1 MRGLAITERG
11 IEDICA
17 KEVKE
22 LINADAEIRES
33 CVAFNVKKLPDLC
46 LLCYRAQSVSRIL
59 FLFEDFSLDG
69 DLFGKI
75 NGKIGKVDFS
85 GWLDKGTSFAVRC
98 LKDGNVASA
107 AEIEKKAGEFV
118 IDNIKKNKKY
128 RQEVNLIQ
136 PDVLFVVYINQG
148 RCYFGIDFSG
158 FDLSKRG
165 YKIFMHPA
173 SLKGTIAYAL
183 ARIAEFRKKD
193 SLLDPFTGSGMIPTE
208 ASLFALNFPV
218 NFYNKDKFAFL
229 KLIPLKNFDFG
240 RFFRQADKKIRKE
253 KLSVYGY
260 DNSMKFVQYAKK
272 NAKIAG
278 IDKQLN
284 FSRVDVEWLD
294 IKFKK
299 GSVDKI
305 AADMPALSKYN
316 KDIEK
321 AYKELFYQSDY
332 ILKKDGILVVLVRD
346 LSLIKGLCA
355 EYNFK
360 TIEQRKVYSGKQEL
374 LAVKLKK

>member
-1 MRGLAITERG
+1 M
-11 IEDICA
+11 
-17 KEVKE
+17 
-22 LINADAEIRES
+22 
-33 CVAFNVKKLPDLC
+33 
-46 LLCYRAQSVSRIL
+46 
-59 FLFEDFSLDG
+59 
-69 DLFGKI
+69 
-75 NGKIGKVDFS
+75 
-85 GWLDKGTSFAVRC
+85 
-98 LKDGNVASA
+98 
-107 AEIEKKAGEFV
+107 
-118 IDNIKKNKKY
+118 
-128 RQEVNLIQ
+128 
-136 PDVLFVVYINQG
+136 
-148 RCYFGIDFSG
+148 
-158 FDLSKRG
+158 
-165 YKIFMHPA
+165 
-173 SLKGTIAYAL
+173 
-183 ARIAEFRKKD
+183 
-193 SLLDPFTGSGMIPTE
+193 
-208 ASLFALNFPV
+208 
-218 NFYNKDKFAFL
+218 
-229 KLIPLKNFDFG
+229 
-240 RFFRQADKKIRKE
+240 
-253 KLSVYGY
+253 SVYGY